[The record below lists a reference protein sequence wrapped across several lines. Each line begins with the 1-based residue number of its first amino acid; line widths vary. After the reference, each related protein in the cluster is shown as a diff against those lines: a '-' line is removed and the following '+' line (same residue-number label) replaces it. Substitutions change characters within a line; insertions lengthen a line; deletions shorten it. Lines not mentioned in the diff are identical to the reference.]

1 MVHSFIILTH
11 IHLILIILRVRYVL
25 ARAAIGRDDFQ
36 LQGLKFALNE
46 EEKHRLFGISLRG
59 FVFELDLA
67 SLTMKNVRDSYGGN
81 VWCMAL
87 SPRDPYFSVGCEDGT
102 VRIYNYSNNQL
113 ELHKTLPSTGS
124 RVLCMAYHPSEP
136 RIYLGLTDSTIR
148 CIDETTGRSIYRMTG
163 DIFRGSPA
171 YIWSITVL
179 KDSTV
184 ISGDGRGNVQ
194 IWDGNVGVLMV
205 NIRQHTAEI
214 LSIVASV
221 DETKIFA
228 SGVDGRVTC
237 IRKIEQSVTDTISNG
252 DATCGDAQWV
262 YTSSHN
268 PHTHD
273 VHALSICQVK
283 GKERECL
290 VSGGID
296 SKLCVYSVQD
306 FVKVRPSWILPVP
319 VNGLLQHSSSYNMIS
334 IRHSSHID
342 IWKGGLAIE
351 KLDEVVP
358 VTKKSRKKG
367 NIVGKEVESVSNTHS
382 SGEIKTGATD
392 ESYKLQLRIEANDP
406 SHIHTSAL
414 SSDGKLLIYS
424 SVSGT
429 RLWLLG
435 CEARVTLHTIQLPP
449 EIKDVLCQSLVF
461 SNDCKHLAAYVGTTG
476 QLVVL
481 DINVDSLTAGVWHV
495 FDHTSSVYDA
505 IDGRNSSNDRN
516 NSRFRTRFG
525 LEHVG
530 NNLCFSYDGSY
541 LAVMDAMNCVYIY
554 EMDRLR
560 LHWRLPD
567 FPAPVTLISFHPEST
582 SSLVVLLASN
592 VFIIFDVDN
601 MCITPWS
608 RDNLDKIPAAVKNLE
623 GPIEGITFN
632 SQLQSF
638 FVYGQGFCVYVD
650 IASGIPEIPNTVIT
664 STVTGNNA
672 GKKRRK
678 KNKSNSSSN
687 NNFSIINRFRSI
699 IHFAS
704 ISNSN
709 LVSNPSFSCLPS
721 SH

>member
-1 MVHSFIILTH
+1 
-11 IHLILIILRVRYVL
+11 
-25 ARAAIGRDDFQ
+25 
-36 LQGLKFALNE
+36 
-46 EEKHRLFGISLRG
+46 
-59 FVFELDLA
+59 
-67 SLTMKNVRDSYGGN
+67 MKNVRDSYGGN

-87 SPRDPYFSVGCEDGT
+87 SPRDPHLSVGCEDGT
-102 VRIYNYSNNQL
+102 VRVYNYSNNQL
-113 ELHKTLPSTGS
+113 ELHKTLPTTGS
-124 RVLCMAYHPSEP
+124 RVLCMAYHPSLP

-171 YIWSITVL
+171 YVWSITVL

-184 ISGDGRGNVQ
+184 ISGDGRGNIQ

-214 LSIVASV
+214 LSIVASA
-221 DETKIFA
+221 DESQIFA

-237 IRKIEQSVTDTISNG
+237 VRKVEQPVAETASKG
-252 DATCGDAQWV
+252 PLTCGDAHWV

-283 GKERECL
+283 GKGRECL
-290 VSGGID
+290 VSGGVD

-319 VNGLLQHSSSYNMIS
+319 VNGLLQHSSAYNLIS
-334 IRHSSHID
+334 IRHSGHVD
-342 IWKGGLAIE
+342 IWKGALAIA
-351 KLDEVVP
+351 
-358 VTKKSRKKG
+358 KKEGIAPNAKISRKKG
-367 NIVGKEVESVSNTHS
+367 NIAVKETESVA
-382 SGEIKTGATD
+382 EIKTGLTD
-392 ESYKLQLRIEANDP
+392 ENFKLQLRIEANDP
-406 SHIHTSAL
+406 SHIHSSAL

-424 SVSGT
+424 SVTGT

-435 CEARVTLHTIQLPP
+435 GEASITLQVIQLPP
-449 EIKDVLCQSLVF
+449 EIKDVLCHSLVF
-461 SNDCKHLAAYVGTTG
+461 STDCKHLAAYVGTTG
-476 QLVVL
+476 QLVLL
-481 DINVDSLTAGVWHV
+481 DIAVDSLTADIWHI
-495 FDHTSSVYDA
+495 FDHSSSVYDA
-505 IDGRNSSNDRN
+505 ID
-516 NSRFRTRFG
+516 SRKSGDGKPDSRSHTRFG
-525 LEHVG
+525 LDHVG
-530 NNLCFSYDGSY
+530 SNLCFSYDGSY
-541 LAVMDAMNCVYIY
+541 LAIMDAGNSVYIY

-567 FPAPVTLISFHPEST
+567 FPAPVTLISFHPESA
-582 SSLVVLLASN
+582 SSLVVLLATN

-608 RDNLDKIPAAVKNLE
+608 RDNIDKIPAAVKNLE

-650 IASGIPEIPNTVIT
+650 IASSIPEVPNTVVT
-664 STVTGNNA
+664 TTVTGNNE
-672 GKKRRK
+672 GKKKRK
-678 KNKSNSSSN
+678 KSKSNVSSN

-699 IHFAS
+699 IHLAS

-709 LVSNPSFSCLPS
+709 LVSFPTISFP
-721 SH
+721 HPVPIRI